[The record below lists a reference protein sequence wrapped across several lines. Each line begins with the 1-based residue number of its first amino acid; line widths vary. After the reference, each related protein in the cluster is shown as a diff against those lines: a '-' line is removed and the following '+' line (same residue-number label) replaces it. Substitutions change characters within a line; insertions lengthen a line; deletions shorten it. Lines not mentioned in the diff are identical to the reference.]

1 MMQEV
6 ESFKCH
12 LEQLSDE
19 LGFRNIII
27 KLFEEVFTHEEMS
40 SGVEIQ
46 TVLAKCRYVFVYVS
60 KNFMAWKLKR
70 FGIKKCWIRNVLT
83 TPETPTRIKIVSDC
97 EPGQLPDEPYLSI
110 KLDTV
115 FLDYFKY
122 KRKCQDD
129 IEKYKQAF
137 EDLIFSN

>member
-12 LEQLSDE
+12 LEHLSYKLD
-19 LGFRNIII
+19 FPNISI

-60 KNFMAWKLKR
+60 KNFMACKLKR
-70 FGIKKCWIRNVLT
+70 LGMKECWIRDVL

-122 KRKCQDD
+122 NRKCQDD
-129 IEKYKQAF
+129 IEKYEQAF